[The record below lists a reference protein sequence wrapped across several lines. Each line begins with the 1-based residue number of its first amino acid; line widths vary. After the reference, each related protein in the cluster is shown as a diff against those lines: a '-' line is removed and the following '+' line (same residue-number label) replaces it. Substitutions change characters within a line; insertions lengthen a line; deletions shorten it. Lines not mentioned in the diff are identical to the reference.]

1 MHPRPLRH
9 PIAARLSIVLALVT
23 VVGSALADTALSPA
37 SNALTGTVA
46 PRYLSL
52 GDSLAAGLQPD
63 SKGVDHPTR
72 DGYADVLGRRLIGAY
87 PRLRTN
93 RLSCGGATT
102 WTLLN
107 GGASCQARDEPGQ
120 VVQAE
125 RFLEAHPETVLV
137 TVNIGDND
145 VEGCLKTRPPSIDD
159 ACVSRGRAVIRR
171 NLPAIASRL
180 RSAAGPRARV
190 IGILDY
196 DQFLGLWLT
205 GPAGRDVAR
214 RSAGVI
220 LSLNRLM
227 AGIYRHAGVEIA
239 DAGLRFAT
247 ADLQSP
253 GSLPGV
259 GAVPLAV
266 ERICRWTWACAAP
279 PVGPD
284 DHARAQGYRVIA
296 ESVLDTLAHDDGGV
310 AAG

>member
-1 MHPRPLRH
+1 MHHRAIRH
-9 PIAARLSIVLALVT
+9 PITARLSITLALVA
-23 VVGSALADTALSPA
+23 VAGSALADTALSPA
-37 SNALTGTVA
+37 STALTATVA

-63 SKGVDHPTR
+63 ARGVDHATHE
-72 DGYADVLGRRLIGAY
+72 GYADVLGRRLAGAY
-87 PRLRTN
+87 PRLRTD

-102 WTLLN
+102 RTLLE

-125 RFLEAHPETVLV
+125 RFLAEHPETVLV

-145 VEGCLKTRPPSIDD
+145 VEGCLRTRPPQIDA

-171 NLPAIASRL
+171 NLPAIARRL
-180 RSAAGPRARV
+180 RRAAGSRARV
-190 IGILDY
+190 VGILDY
-196 DQFLGLWLT
+196 DQFLGLWLH
-205 GPAGRDVAR
+205 GAAGRDVAR
-214 RSAGVI
+214 RSTGVI

-227 AGIYRHAGVEIA
+227 AGIYRAAGVEVA
-239 DAGLRFAT
+239 DAGARFST
-247 ADLQSP
+247 ADMQTP

-259 GAVPLAV
+259 GPVPLAV

-284 DHARAQGYRVIA
+284 DHARAEGYRMIA
-296 ESVLDTLAHDDGGV
+296 ASVLEILAQDDGGV